1 MFSGFSPSIKIPVGP
16 CPFHLPGAAGFGNA
30 VFLCDDYLLK
40 QESDKLEPYR
50 GESAV
55 KGDGGEENQGGL

>member
-16 CPFHLPGAAGFGNA
+16 GPFHLPGAAGFGNA

-40 QESDKLEPYR
+40 QESDKLAPYR
-50 GESAV
+50 RESAV
-55 KGDGGEENQGGL
+55 KGGAGEGKEHRF